1 MKTYICLLAVTIA
14 ASSACDDGA
23 RLTIPTSPVPTP
35 SSPTLYTLSGM
46 VTEMTPSGPA
56 PLEGAVVQF
65 VGSPIAMTTGGDGS
79 YTLSLSSTSRSPAM
93 GASKPGYTSTYTNVV
108 PGDTRR
114 DFLLSRIAA
123 NNTLSGQVF
132 ETTATGRVPIEGVQ
146 VYCDGCGSPVGHTF
160 ERTDAN
166 GQYRFEWT
174 PNGAMPLLVDKAGY
188 ALANQPVGSMPGLIV
203 PTVNGDTRFDIELVR
218 R

>member
-1 MKTYICLLAVTIA
+1 
-14 ASSACDDGA
+14 
-23 RLTIPTSPVPTP
+23 
-35 SSPTLYTLSGM
+35 
-46 VTEMTPSGPA
+46 MTPSGPA

-65 VGSPIAMTTGGDGS
+65 VGFPVAATTDGDGS
-79 YTLSLSSTSRSPAM
+79 YTLSLSTTGSRTM
-93 GASKPGYTSTYTNVV
+93 GASKSGYITTYTSVV

-114 DFLLSRIAA
+114 DFQLSR
-123 NNTLSGQVF
+123 NNLHTLSGQVF
-132 ETTATGRVPIEGVQ
+132 EMTATGRVPIEGVQ
-146 VYCDGCGSPVGHTF
+146 VYCDGCGSPDGHGHTF

-174 PNGAMPLLVDKAGY
+174 PDGAMPLWVDKAGY
-188 ALANQPVGSMPGLIV
+188 ALAGNQPVGSMPGLIV